1 MPEVPPLSNA
11 GSLVDRVEAVFDPD
25 AGPLASLFEGFEPR
39 PGQRVLARHIARAFQ
54 DGGTLLAEAGTG
66 TGKTLAYLIPAVLAG
81 RRVLISTGTR
91 NLQDQIFHKDIPAL
105 AQAFGRAIHATY
117 MKGRA
122 NYLCRHRFT
131 RLSEAAAGLSPSDRR
146 WLDHIGEWAAET
158 ATGDRAEID
167 GLPDDLPLWWELT
180 ATSEQCLGR
189 DCTQYAECFVTRMRE
204 RAAESELVIVNHHL
218 LCADASVRQGEF
230 GEVLPDADLLVI
242 DEAHQLEDVATQYFG
257 LALGT
262 HRIDEFTRDAAA
274 AIGTLAPHLSGAP
287 AMALADVQAGARRL
301 FDSLRFEARAR
312 TGGDRVLLTPDMVGH
327 ISDARTELADALAR
341 VVAGLPAAADATDD
355 VARIRARASAIA
367 DDLDTLTAADD
378 DRYVHFVEIRG
389 RSVML
394 RAAPIDASA
403 IIRDAVLGTGR
414 HGTVLTSA
422 TLTVEGTFDY
432 ARGRLGVPDASTVRV
447 PSEFDFGTQ
456 AVLYLP
462 EDMPDPRSREYNA
475 AAAQAIEALLGCTNG
490 RAFVLFTSYAA
501 MHDVRDRLAP
511 HLPWPMLVQ
520 GSAPR
525 PALLRDFRATPNAVL
540 LATSSFWQG
549 IDVAGES
556 LSCVIIDRLPFASPA
571 DPLVS
576 ARIRAIEARGGQPF
590 ADYQVP
596 LATLTL
602 LQGLGRLIRTRTD
615 RGVLAVLD
623 PRLTRM
629 SYGRRFLA
637 SMPPAPVTR
646 DLDQVRRFLGGS
658 TGLHSATNAG
668 VDLG

>member
-1 MPEVPPLSNA
+1 MPEVPALPDT
-11 GSLVDRVEAVFDPD
+11 GSLVGRVEAVFDPD
-25 AGPLASLFEGFEPR
+25 EGPLASLFEGFEPR
-39 PGQRVLARHIARAFQ
+39 PGQRALARRIALAFQ

-105 AQAFGRAIHATY
+105 AQAFGRPIHATY
-117 MKGRA
+117 MKGRS
-122 NYLCRHRFT
+122 NYLCRHRFI
-131 RLSEAAAGLSPSDRR
+131 RLSEAAAGLPASDRR
-146 WLDHIGEWAAET
+146 WLEHIGEWASET

-167 GLPDDLPLWWELT
+167 DMPDDLPLWWELT

-189 DCTQYAECFVTRMRE
+189 DCAQYSECFVTRMRE

-257 LALGT
+257 IALGT
-262 HRIDEFTRDAAA
+262 HRIDEFTRDASA
-274 AIGTLAPHLSGAP
+274 AIGMLAARLGAAP
-287 AMALADVQAGARRL
+287 AMALADVQAASRRL
-301 FDSLRFEARAR
+301 FDGLRFEARAR
-312 TGGDRVLLTPDMVGH
+312 TGGDRVLLTPDMVAQLGE
-327 ISDARTELADALAR
+327 ARRELAGALAR
-341 VVAGLPAAADATDD
+341 VISGLPDAATATDD
-355 VARIRARASAIA
+355 IARIRTRAAAIA
-367 DDLDTLTAADD
+367 DDLETLTAADD
-378 DRYVHFVEIRG
+378 ARYVHFVEIRG

-403 IIRDAVLGTGR
+403 IIRDAILGTGR
-414 HGTVLTSA
+414 HATVLTSA

-432 ARGRLGVPDASTVRV
+432 ACGRLGVPDAGTVRV
-447 PSEFDFGTQ
+447 PSEFDFKTQ

-462 EDMPDPRSREYNA
+462 EEMPDPRSREYNA
-475 AAAQAIEALLGCTNG
+475 AAADAIEALLGCTSG

-501 MHDVRDRLAP
+501 MHEVRDRLATR
-511 HLPWPMLVQ
+511 LPWPMLVQ
-520 GSAPR
+520 GTAPR

-549 IDVAGES
+549 IDVVGES

-590 ADYQVP
+590 AEYQVP

-646 DLDQVRRFLGGS
+646 DLDRVRRFLGGS
-658 TGLHSATNAG
+658 TGHQGADAG
-668 VDLG
+668 VDLE

>member
-1 MPEVPPLSNA
+1 VPEIPAVSVA
-11 GSLVDRVEAVFDPD
+11 GSLVDRVEAAFDPEG
-25 AGPLASLFEGFEPR
+25 GPLATLFDGFEPR
-39 PGQRVLARHIARAFQ
+39 PGQRELARHIARAFEH
-54 DGGTLLAEAGTG
+54 GGTLLAEAGTG

-105 AQAFGRAIHATY
+105 AAAFGRPIRATY
-117 MKGRA
+117 LKGRA

-131 RLSEAAAGLSPSDRR
+131 RLSEAAAGLPASDRR
-146 WLDHIGEWAAET
+146 WLADIAEWAADTE
-158 ATGDRAEID
+158 TGDRAEID

-189 DCTQYAECFVTRMRE
+189 DCAQYADCFVTRMRE

-218 LCADASVRQGEF
+218 LCADASVRLGEF
-230 GEVLPDADLLVI
+230 GEVLPEAELLVI
-242 DEAHQLEDVATQYFG
+242 DEAHQLEEVATQYFG
-257 LALGT
+257 VALGT

-274 AIGTLAPHLSGAP
+274 AIGALAARISAAP
-287 AMALADVQAGARRL
+287 ALALADVQAGARRL
-301 FDSLRFEARAR
+301 FDALRFEVRAR
-312 TGGDRVLLTPDMVGH
+312 TNADRALLTADMVGQVGE
-327 ISDARTELADALAR
+327 ARRELAEALAR
-341 VVAGLPAAADATDD
+341 VAAALPDAATATDD
-355 VARIRARASAIA
+355 IGRIRARAGSLTDDLETLTSA
-367 DDLDTLTAADD
+367 DDT
-378 DRYVHFVEIRG
+378 RYVHFVEIRG

-403 IIRDAVLGTGR
+403 IIRDAVLGSSR
-414 HGTVLTSA
+414 HATVLTSA

-432 ARGRLGVPDASTVRV
+432 ARARLGVPDAETVRV
-447 PSEFDFGTQ
+447 PSEFDFRTQ

-462 EDMPDPRSREYNA
+462 EEMPDPRSREYNA
-475 AAAQAIEALLGCTNG
+475 AAADVIDALLAQTSG

-501 MHDVRDRLAP
+501 MHEVRDRLSSRLA
-511 HLPWPMLVQ
+511 WPMLVQ
-520 GSAPR
+520 GMAPR
-525 PALLRDFRATPNAVL
+525 SALLRDFRVTPNAVL

-549 IDVAGES
+549 VDVAGES
-556 LSCVIIDRLPFASPA
+556 LSCVIIDRLPFASPS

-576 ARIRAIEARGGQPF
+576 ARIRAIEAQGGQAF
-590 ADYQVP
+590 ADYQIP

-615 RGVLAVLD
+615 KGVLAVLD

-646 DLDQVRRFLGGS
+646 DLRDVRAFLGGS
-658 TGLHSATNAG
+658 TTPRHAAGTG
-668 VDLG
+668 VDLE